1 MPGPTTQQIC
11 TTVPTV
17 EGLRELLFSYVTM
30 PTHWQQI
37 CITVPTAEGLRR
49 GAEMF
54 HREIVTNCITV
65 PTVEGLR
72 QGAEMF
78 HREIVLKHP
87 FLLASGLV
95 LLAYNPKSPFAVVYY
110 VVYGIPKAIIVGLLH
125 CLGFGRSYAAGY
137 QSRVYKGII
146 PRSST
151 FSASQSSG
159 ARGGTFSKF
168 WLLVGL
174 GFGISSLCF
183 AVGWGFMVTLMI
195 VYEAL
200 VASSC
205 NEHAM
210 NRFLESSV
218 QVGSIYVTVQIDASA
233 LVMCWSCAPVVALS
247 KSDCLL
253 TNYSSTVDMDP
264 SSSTAAAHNSR
275 GPRIAEKEKGDRNNV
290 RTLSLN
296 LIEARDIKKSE
307 AIPFFSAKFWE
318 LILELLRY
326 HHMKDKYDQAK
337 MIRDKHQRDLE
348 AANAKMKRLQAEN
361 EYVVDFD
368 QPSASEAQLCQ
379 ASHRCNA
386 PGRSRLA

>member
-54 HREIVTNCITV
+54 HREIV
-65 PTVEGLR
+65 
-72 QGAEMF
+72 
-78 HREIVLKHP
+78 LKHP

-95 LLAYNPKSPFAVVYY
+95 LLAYYPKSPFTAVYY

-125 CLGFGRSYAAGY
+125 CLGFGREGVRRGSYAAGY

-183 AVGWGFMVTLMI
+183 GTKHWWKF
-195 VYEAL
+195 L
-200 VASSC
+200 V
-205 NEHAM
+205 
-210 NRFLESSV
+210 
-218 QVGSIYVTVQIDASA
+218 
-233 LVMCWSCAPVVALS
+233 
-247 KSDCLL
+247 
-253 TNYSSTVDMDP
+253 
-264 SSSTAAAHNSR
+264 SR
-275 GPRIAEKEKGDRNNV
+275 GMEFYYYLSGCFGEKWWEVLVGRGLQCVYSFSFDTEHWWKVLVSRGMGFYGYFNDCV
-290 RTLSLN
+290 RSFGG
-296 LIEARDIKKSE
+296 E
-307 AIPFFSAKFWE
+307 
-318 LILELLRY
+318 
-326 HHMKDKYDQAK
+326 
-337 MIRDKHQRDLE
+337 
-348 AANAKMKRLQAEN
+348 
-361 EYVVDFD
+361 
-368 QPSASEAQLCQ
+368 
-379 ASHRCNA
+379 
-386 PGRSRLA
+386 